1 MCLRHVQSVTDLERE
16 NEQLKELN
24 SFLREEIEEWKSN
37 YENLEEEK
45 REMFHQSINHFIE

>member
-1 MCLRHVQSVTDLERE
+1 MLERHVQSMADLERE

-45 REMFHQSINHFIE
+45 REMFHQSINHFI